1 MMWLQAQRERGEGGG
16 EGDPGFVKKEVTG
29 RRYLSGSLRCTDMK
43 GNVMSAGLA

>member
-1 MMWLQAQRERGEGGG
+1 MMWLQAQRERGEGG
-16 EGDPGFVKKEVTG
+16 DTGFVKKEVTG